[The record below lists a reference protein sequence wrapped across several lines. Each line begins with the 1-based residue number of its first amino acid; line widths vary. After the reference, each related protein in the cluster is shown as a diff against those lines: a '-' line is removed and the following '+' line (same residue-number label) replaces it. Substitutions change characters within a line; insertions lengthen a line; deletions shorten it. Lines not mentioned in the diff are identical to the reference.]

1 MMADAKKAETGVDD
15 EERRATARL
24 PIQHDNLVLSFFSR
38 PRALYWTV
46 FCWVSVSGGR
56 FLALFLENVA
66 QLSSTE
72 IGLVLALQQLVMTA
86 LAPWAT
92 SLADAREQNHPCQG
106 RVHVVACGIVLG
118 TAAFLL
124 HNLVSHTWMHMALQV
139 VYAAAGCLIWPV
151 LDGITIGHL
160 RSDGN
165 DDGNN
170 DGGRQDEYGRE
181 RLFGAVS
188 WAITNLGLSYALDL
202 VGFPIMYPLTVLAAL
217 GALASLWAFVRLQKP
232 KSASRPPPRP
242 GADPRFTKRSS
253 DVIHPDHAEEDLQC
267 LAQRDSSIDARPRD
281 LSTIQSFPARDASND
296 SRPTQDG
303 QRVPLW
309 RMFEVMVG
317 SKTTSCAFVF
327 YVFCLAIG
335 QVLVDSLVFLLFEV
349 LGSSYTTMGWTVVLT
364 VLFEVPIFAAAPFLL
379 ERLGTSILLLLAS
392 VCYAVRVLAYG
403 AIPQGRVLYALL
415 VEPLHGVTYA
425 CSQTAAV
432 HFFARNVRAASS
444 APGSEAAAQGIL
456 QVVKGAGSVLGLA
469 LGGLA
474 TDTVGPRAMYRAS
487 AGIVALG
494 STVLFFVC
502 FCRPTVG
509 DRKIPNQHHRVPT
522 TCFDDGNLSLELP
535 KVATRFSSK

>member
-1 MMADAKKAETGVDD
+1 MADTKKAETRVDD

-24 PIQHDNLVLSFFSR
+24 PIQHDNLFLSFFSR

-66 QLSSTE
+66 QLSGTE

-92 SLADAREQNHPCQG
+92 SLADARERAHPGKG

-165 DDGNN
+165 DNDGNN

-181 RLFGAVS
+181 RLFGAVA

-202 VGFPIMYPLTVLAAL
+202 VGFRVMYPLTALAAL
-217 GALASLWAFVRLQKP
+217 GVLASLWAFVRLQKP
-232 KSASRPPPRP
+232 KSASR
-242 GADPRFTKRSS
+242 AAPRFTKRSS
-253 DVIHPDHAEEDLQC
+253 DVIHPDDAEEDLQC
-267 LAQRDSSIDARPRD
+267 LAQRDSSVDPQSRD
-281 LSTIQSFPARDASND
+281 VSTIQSLPTRSASND
-296 SRPTQDG
+296 SRPTQEG
-303 QRVPLW
+303 QRVPLR
-309 RMFEVMVG
+309 RMFVAMMS
-317 SKTTSCAFVF
+317 SKKTSCAFVF
-327 YVFCLAIG
+327 CVFCLAIG
-335 QVLVDSLVFLLFEV
+335 QILVDSLVFLLFKV

-392 VCYAVRVLAYG
+392 VCYVVRVLAYS

-432 HFFARNVRAASS
+432 DFFARNVRVASS

-456 QVVKGAGSVLGLA
+456 QFVKGAGSVLGLA

-494 STVLFFVC
+494 STVLLFVC
-502 FCRPTVG
+502 FCRPTIG
-509 DRKIPNQHHRVPT
+509 DWEIPNQHHTVTT
-522 TCFDDGNLSLELP
+522 TCIDDGNLSLELP